1 MDSIVTD
8 PPYHLSNTKP
18 IEDRIKELS
27 GSFNNV
33 IFPYFNK
40 GDIKP
45 SKYGDLLDILIAS
58 SDLRGFQSPSS
69 GVKSWVG
76 VPECAINFNGNV
88 VIRKKEINAS
98 NKPSGKVI
106 SNGVLVD
113 EFDFKKAEFIGDF
126 VFDFGDSVDSA
137 ACDVKGCDF
146 GKFFDGSFFV
156 PVGSIGNTCIP
167 GLDSADSSVF
177 QSDDFVKNIRLA
189 NDSFS
194 ETKPAAFVLTRWGAK
209 NGFVLAFDM
218 RGVAAELFP
227 ADRAFAKNFSGF
239 FVRPQLVRTFAGTG
253 CLSTIFKPIAVC
265 FVLDTADGA
274 HSFYFHLWVPLKFN
288 IPKLYIKVKGFMG
301 KEWDEMP
308 SVDVWK
314 ECVRALKPG
323 AFAFIMSTPR
333 QDVLSRMICNLQDA
347 GFEMGFI
354 SIYWTYA
361 AGFPKASNIG
371 KMVDKKP
378 YRKERL
384 QLKQY
389 LKNAIKKSGKTK
401 KQIDLE
407 CGFTACS
414 YIRVSFRD
422 DDGWGEALPNIQKW
436 FKMKKVIG
444 FDNTWDWLIKENERQ
459 LMGRHKSGIG
469 KAFTKNGWGTGSDE
483 VKNTSGKSVLEG
495 SYGGFQPKPAVEI
508 ILVCMKL
515 LSEKTYVDQAL
526 KRAKE
531 EEQILKE
538 IEQEH
543 SIEFEK

>member
-1 MDSIVTD
+1 
-8 PPYHLSNTKP
+8 
-18 IEDRIKELS
+18 
-27 GSFNNV
+27 
-33 IFPYFNK
+33 
-40 GDIKP
+40 
-45 SKYGDLLDILIAS
+45 
-58 SDLRGFQSPSS
+58 
-69 GVKSWVG
+69 
-76 VPECAINFNGNV
+76 
-88 VIRKKEINAS
+88 
-98 NKPSGKVI
+98 
-106 SNGVLVD
+106 
-113 EFDFKKAEFIGDF
+113 
-126 VFDFGDSVDSA
+126 
-137 ACDVKGCDF
+137 
-146 GKFFDGSFFV
+146 
-156 PVGSIGNTCIP
+156 
-167 GLDSADSSVF
+167 
-177 QSDDFVKNIRLA
+177 
-189 NDSFS
+189 
-194 ETKPAAFVLTRWGAK
+194 
-209 NGFVLAFDM
+209 
-218 RGVAAELFP
+218 
-227 ADRAFAKNFSGF
+227 
-239 FVRPQLVRTFAGTG
+239 
-253 CLSTIFKPIAVC
+253 
-265 FVLDTADGA
+265 
-274 HSFYFHLWVPLKFN
+274 
-288 IPKLYIKVKGFMG
+288 MG